1 MNSNLLGGG
10 ATLVFFGSVSPSSA
24 ATVDVTFAGTAQRSL
39 IGLTADETA
48 EFERLDRLSPVD
60 HLGNCLWDFEG
71 DPQTPD
77 EKRWLVLYRRHE
89 ASSSTW
95 PAAEGGPVG
104 QTLRRRYASKVAPDR
119 TAGKEVGC
127 RAIPHCSTGWRRGG
141 ILFVAMLSTAC
152 IVSFAGDA
160 GAQCSARDVLQNH
173 LTPKKTPP
181 ANIPPTLIRSAAAV
195 PVWKTITVGTFANS
209 LALRDTLDAASCG
222 MGNSAAEI
230 LARST
235 FALYPTKTDVELIAV
250 SAAELGFQTDTA
262 SLASIYARAQ
272 QLGFELAAAEV
283 APQLRLQYFDQP
295 IGEFLIIG
303 MEPIKTWKGDPV
315 ILNVANGGAGLI
327 LIGQDGSAD
336 AEISVVSRFL
346 FVRSNE
352 ARLAKAAHG
361 RHKAAAL
368 VRHRGSRGSGDTSQ
382 DWRASHVSAHSN
394 EM

>member
-10 ATLVFFGSVSPSSA
+10 ATPVFFGSVSPSPA
-24 ATVDVTFAGTAQRSL
+24 ATVDVTFAGAAQPSL
-39 IGLTADETA
+39 IGLTADEAA

-95 PAAEGGPVG
+95 PAAEAGPVG

-127 RAIPHCSTGWRRGG
+127 HAIPHCSTGCRRGS
-141 ILFVAMLSTAC
+141 ILFVAILSTAC
-152 IVSFAGDA
+152 IVSFADDA

-173 LTPKKTPP
+173 LTLKKTPP

-195 PVWKTITVGTFANS
+195 SVWKTITVGTFANS
-209 LALRDTLDAASCG
+209 LSLRDALDAASCG
-222 MGNSAAEI
+222 IGNSAAEI

-272 QLGFELAAAEV
+272 QLGLELAAAEV
-283 APQLRLQYFDQP
+283 APQLRLQYFEQP

-327 LIGQDGSAD
+327 LIDQDGSAD

-352 ARLAKAAHG
+352 ARLARAAHG
-361 RHKAAAL
+361 LHEAAAL

-382 DWRASHVSAHSN
+382 DWRASHVPAHSN